1 MSVYCP
7 NKFDYLKVDIEKR
20 LLYNC
25 HKAHPH
31 RVTTQ
36 WLEQNPGMLFNTET
50 MIAERKEM
58 LAGKRN
64 FSCGY
69 QCYNAEDKGAYSH
82 RMQVLD
88 TKKTE
93 YTNPLSFVKTLN
105 IDLSSDCNLSCVYC
119 SGMFSSSWRR
129 EIKKFGTYANVPKN
143 YTEIVDNLSQKEKAN
158 APFFQAFLK
167 EIKKMKKLERVIIT
181 GGEPFLTNQLD
192 KILDLLDSKIVID
205 VITGLGVSKSRFNKV
220 LPKLMLR
227 KVKINISAEGL
238 DKHLEFIRHG
248 SDAEQFNS
256 YIKTL
261 ENNNIEYKFIC
272 TVSNLT
278 MFGLQDFYLKYNSI
292 ADLDYNPCQYPTFTQ
307 KHIIDPTS
315 KKQMIDFW
323 GQRND
328 KFSNM
333 IMTGLE
339 RNPNLNEMKKLQIYL
354 KQIRERRNVS
364 LDHFPKSFLD
374 WLDL

>member
-64 FSCGY
+64 FSCGF
-69 QCYNAEDKGAYSH
+69 QCYDAEDKGAYSH

-105 IDLSSDCNLSCVYC
+105 IDLSTDCNLSCVYC

-129 EIKKFGTYANVPKN
+129 EIKKFGTYSNIPKN
-143 YTEIVDNLSQKEKAN
+143 YNDIVDKLSQKEKAN
-158 APFFQAFLK
+158 APFL
-167 EIKKMKKLERVIIT
+167 I
-181 GGEPFLTNQLD
+181 
-192 KILDLLDSKIVID
+192 
-205 VITGLGVSKSRFNKV
+205 
-220 LPKLMLR
+220 
-227 KVKINISAEGL
+227 
-238 DKHLEFIRHG
+238 
-248 SDAEQFNS
+248 
-256 YIKTL
+256 
-261 ENNNIEYKFIC
+261 
-272 TVSNLT
+272 
-278 MFGLQDFYLKYNSI
+278 
-292 ADLDYNPCQYPTFTQ
+292 
-307 KHIIDPTS
+307 
-315 KKQMIDFW
+315 
-323 GQRND
+323 
-328 KFSNM
+328 
-333 IMTGLE
+333 
-339 RNPNLNEMKKLQIYL
+339 
-354 KQIRERRNVS
+354 
-364 LDHFPKSFLD
+364 
-374 WLDL
+374 